1 MAGPNDLSVSLTID
15 TTLFQKNLD
24 EAVKSLNDF
33 SDQVRKAGND
43 VQSAV
48 NNMGGSTQSLK
59 DVFESLGSTLA
70 TIGLGAF
77 IKDVVEGG
85 VQMSQLAASTGMST
99 ESMMELTRASSSVGK
114 DVGNLTTV
122 LGFLEKSAEN
132 AVEGNI
138 RLRADFE
145 ALGIT
150 MNDLKSKNMS
160 EVVDK
165 IAHSLAAMEDP
176 AKRAQIAYEL
186 MSRQMKGV
194 DWKAFAEGLDQS
206 RGKTDNA
213 ARGAEAAQAAF
224 QAFSLF
230 MTDLKNQILALLAP
244 FLNLAANLIT
254 MADKMGIAK
263 LAGDALL
270 GVFIGL
276 SALGVAKIFGVIV
289 QAVEALA
296 LGMGG
301 LLVEFAPI
309 IAGFAA
315 IAATAATAYAIYQ
328 KVTGQTATVGE
339 GFTKLGNTLSSTVSE
354 AWGKL
359 TGMVNG
365 NTDAVKKNKDA
376 LSLVSPNT
384 PTADPNAGALQS
396 LKNQYAVMEQN
407 NKLARDRL
415 ALEISL
421 VGASDT
427 VKAAA
432 MADFENQSKYKTTI
446 LNLDGQI
453 AKLEVEQAN
462 KRGVDHSGEIEQ
474 LKKMKDLASQQR
486 QEFQNQLPE
495 LVKKKEVEDE
505 NLRVLNAQEKATANI
520 QEYQRQA
527 DEASMSSN
535 EKKIYELQ
543 KWGDKQIE
551 IYAKVRQIA
560 LGAGGDLASDPLFQ
574 QFKASIEGMVT
585 SQQEA
590 LKKSQ
595 GVVADWLTG
604 WKGAVAEYAQT
615 ANDKGS
621 EAKKLFNDS
630 VKGMEDA
637 IVEFA
642 KTGKLSFQNLLATIA
657 EDILRSNI
665 KSLFNSLFNI
675 GGEGGG
681 GGGGIFSA
689 IGSLLG
695 FADGGVIPTNQPVL
709 VGEKGPEII
718 SGAAGMTVTPNSA
731 LNNGQAATNITYNIN
746 AVDALSFKQMIA
758 ADPTFIYAISQQG
771 AKSLPNRNI

>member
-59 DVFESLGSTLA
+59 DLFESLGSTLG

-77 IKDVVEGG
+77 ITSVVEGG
-85 VQMSQLAASTGMST
+85 AAMSRLAASTSMST
-99 ESMMELTRASSSVGK
+99 ESMLEISRAASSVGK
-114 DVGNLTTV
+114 DVGNLATAF
-122 LGFLEKSAEN
+122 GFLEKSAEN
-132 AVEGNI
+132 AVEGNLK
-138 RLRADFE
+138 LRADFI

-150 MNDLKSKNMS
+150 MEDLKTHSPAEVFNMI
-160 EVVDK
+160 VK
-165 IAHSLAAMEDP
+165 ALGNMEDP

-186 MSRQMKGV
+186 LSRQFKGV
-194 DWKAFAEGLDQS
+194 DFKALSEQLDEN
-206 RGKTDNA
+206 RGKMADA
-213 ARGAEAAQAAF
+213 AAGADAAQKVYASFAVF
-224 QAFSLF
+224 IG
-230 MTDLKNQILALLAP
+230 DVKNQILALLAP
-244 FLNLAANLIT
+244 FLNMISALVNL
-254 MADKMGIAK
+254 ADKMGVAK
-263 LAGDALL
+263 IAGDALL

-276 SALGVAKIFGVIV
+276 TAVGIAKTFVLISEAVAGL
-289 QAVEALA
+289 AVS
-296 LGMGG
+296 MGA

-328 KVTGQTATVGE
+328 KLTGQTETVGE
-339 GFTKLGNTLSSTVSE
+339 GYTKLGNTLSSTVSE
-354 AWGKL
+354 AWAKL
-359 TGMVNG
+359 TGMVNA
-365 NTDAVKKNKDA
+365 NTSAVQKNKDA
-376 LSLVSPNT
+376 NSLVSPST

-407 NKLARDRL
+407 NALARERL

-427 VKAAA
+427 VKAAK
-432 MADFENQSKYKTTI
+432 MADFENESKYKSTI

-462 KRGVDHSGEIEQ
+462 KRGVDHSGEIAQ
-474 LKKMKDLASQQR
+474 LEKMKDLASQQR
-486 QEFQNQLPE
+486 QEFLNQLPALQAAKDAE
-495 LVKKKEVEDE
+495 EERLKVM
-505 NLRVLNAQEKATANI
+505 NAQEKATANI

-527 DEASMSSN
+527 DEAAMSSN
-535 EKKIYELQ
+535 EKKIYEIQ

-551 IYAKVRQIA
+551 IYAKVRQVA

-574 QFKASIEGMVT
+574 QFKTSIDGMVT

-595 GVVADWLTG
+595 DTTMEWITG
-604 WKGAVAEYAQT
+604 WKGAVAEYVQT
-615 ANDKGS
+615 ANDGAAN
-621 EAKKLFNDS
+621 AKKLFTDATTQ
-630 VKGMEDA
+630 MEDA
-637 IVEFA
+637 IVDFA

-665 KSLFNSLFNI
+665 KSLFASLFSI
-675 GGEGGG
+675 GGGGG
-681 GGGGIFSA
+681 GGGGIFGA
-689 IGSLLG
+689 IGSMLG
-695 FADGGVIPTNQPVL
+695 FADGGTIPTNQPVL